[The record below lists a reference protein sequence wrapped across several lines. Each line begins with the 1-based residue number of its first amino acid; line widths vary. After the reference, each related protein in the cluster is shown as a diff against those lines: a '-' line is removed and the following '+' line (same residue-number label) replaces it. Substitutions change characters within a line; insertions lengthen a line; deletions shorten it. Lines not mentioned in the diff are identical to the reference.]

1 MKFATTMSPRR
12 AAAIALI
19 ALLPLIAACNTVQGV
34 GKDITAVGRG
44 MENATK

>member
-1 MKFATTMSPRR
+1 MKRIVVIS
-12 AAAIALI
+12 LI
-19 ALLPLIAACNTVQGV
+19 ALLPVLAGCNTIQGV

>member
-1 MKFATTMSPRR
+1 MTFTARR
-12 AAAIALI
+12 VVAISLI